1 MAFTSG
7 VLSRVIGRMERLAMG
22 RKAYK
27 WIRRDWFPGH
37 DLAAAARVLGTM
49 RFSQQIEPQLLEG
62 PFSRNVIV
70 IAPHP
75 DDEMIGPGGTLL
87 RMART
92 GKNVT
97 VLFVTSGRLDQR
109 TVREKEARACCE
121 MYGFE
126 PRFAGE
132 VAGAIP
138 PGNVGN
144 AIAMLV
150 AEKAPGA
157 IFLPFLLDDHDD
169 HRRVNEALLH
179 GLASVYQSGGPEIWA
194 YQVYTPLPGN
204 VIVDITD
211 LVESK
216 AKAIRCYAS
225 QMQGRDWAH
234 FALGLNAFNCR
245 FLPGCRD
252 ARYAESFFVVPL
264 SEYLD
269 LCRQYFGSESVCHEA
284 ADAARQ

>member
-1 MAFTSG
+1 MVSAG
-7 VLSRVIGRMERLAMG
+7 GPLSRVIRRIERLAMG

-27 WIRRDWFPGH
+27 WILRDWFPGN

-49 RFSQQIEPQLLEG
+49 RFSQHIEPQLLDG
-62 PFSRNVIV
+62 PRSGNIV
-70 IAPHP
+70 VVAPH
-75 DDEMIGPGGTLL
+75 PGGTLL

-92 GKNVT
+92 GRNVT
-97 VLFVTSGRLDQR
+97 VLFVTSGKPDERAE
-109 TVREKEARACCE
+109 RETEARACCE
-121 MYGFE
+121 MCGFE

-132 VAGAIP
+132 VAGAIQL
-138 PGNVGN
+138 GN
-144 AIAMLV
+144 AGKAVAALV
-150 AEKAPGA
+150 AEKAPGV

-179 GLASVYQSGGPEIWA
+179 GLFVADRSGGPEIWA

-204 VIVDITD
+204 VVVDITD

-225 QMQGRDWAH
+225 QMQRRDWAH
-234 FALGLNAFNCR
+234 YALGLNAFNCR
-245 FLPGCRD
+245 LLTGSRD

-269 LCRQYFGSESVCHEA
+269 VCRQYFGSGSAYYEA
-284 ADAARQ
+284 AYAARQ